1 MPLFGFFVSLRNP
14 LTISFCDKNCLR
26 AQILHP
32 DFTVSLLLLSLQM
45 SVLVSLRYLQ
55 TAVEGATAL
64 EDPEG
69 ESVGYLLEKGVKET
83 FEDVK
88 ANVLDIL
95 KFAQVDPSAAE
106 GSPGAEDAEKPAD
119 NTTEK
124 AASPTP
130 SPAS

>member
-1 MPLFGFFVSLRNP
+1 
-14 LTISFCDKNCLR
+14 
-26 AQILHP
+26 
-32 DFTVSLLLLSLQM
+32 M

-124 AASPTP
+124 ASSPTP